1 MAQWHGKSKRKSTGG
16 LRASLRARDRI
27 LAELG
32 GIPSNTT
39 IAISKEPKREHHNRR
54 GKTTKVKVYSEK
66 FVYATDA
73 KNKVK
78 KLEILAV
85 EANDADRQFARRN
98 IITKGAVLKAKDGSQ
113 EVFVR
118 VSSRPGQSGSVLGVI
133 LEKYEPIKETKAKKK
148 AEKKEKSREIKEK
161 KADSKPKEGKE
172 NEEKTKE
179 NEEKAPEKA
188 ENKE

>member
-16 LRASLRARDRI
+16 LRASLRARDKI

-39 IAISKEPKREHHNRR
+39 IAFSKEPKREHHNRR

-66 FVYATDA
+66 FVYASDG
-73 KNKVK
+73 KNKVR
-78 KLEILAV
+78 KLEILRV

-98 IITKGAVLKAKDGSQ
+98 IITKGAILKAKDGSQ
-113 EVFVR
+113 EVFVM
-118 VSSRPGQSGSVLGVI
+118 VSSRPGQSGSVLGVV
-133 LEKYEPIKETKAKKK
+133 LEKYEPV
-148 AEKKEKSREIKEK
+148 KEK
-161 KADSKPKEGKE
+161 KAKNKQKPKETKE
-172 NEEKTKE
+172 KKTDSEPKEAKE

-188 ENKE
+188 ENESKE

>member
-1 MAQWHGKSKRKSTGG
+1 MTQWHGKSKRKSTGG
-16 LRASLRARDRI
+16 LRTSIRARDKI

-39 IAISKEPKREHHNRR
+39 IAVSKEPKREHHNRR
-54 GKTTKVKVYSEK
+54 GKTTKVKVYTEK
-66 FVYATDA
+66 FVYASDS
-73 KNKVK
+73 KNKAR

-133 LEKYEPIKETKAKKK
+133 LEKYETVKETKAKKK
-148 AEKKEKSREIKEK
+148 KKSKEIKEK
-161 KADSKPKEGKE
+161 KPDSESKEAKE
-172 NEEKTKE
+172 NEEKE
-179 NEEKAPEKA
+179 LEKA
-188 ENKE
+188 EEKESKAEKKE